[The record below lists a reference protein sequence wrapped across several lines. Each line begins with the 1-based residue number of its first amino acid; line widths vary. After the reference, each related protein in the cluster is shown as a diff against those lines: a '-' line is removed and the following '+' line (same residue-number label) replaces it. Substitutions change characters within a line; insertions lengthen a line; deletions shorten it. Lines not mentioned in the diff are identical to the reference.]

1 MHFFI
6 LNKCVLWAKYAE
18 NQKEKWII
26 KKWEKNVFFLER
38 NEIKCDLVRY
48 KVKRWLK
55 KMCYN
60 KHFMPLWY
68 ILFENIESFF
78 FEKFKL
84 LTAYAPF
91 YSSQK
96 QS

>member
-1 MHFFI
+1 M
-6 LNKCVLWAKYAE
+6 N
-18 NQKEKWII
+18 N

-60 KHFMPLWY
+60 KHFMPL
-68 ILFENIESFF
+68 
-78 FEKFKL
+78 
-84 LTAYAPF
+84 
-91 YSSQK
+91 
-96 QS
+96 

>member
-1 MHFFI
+1 MN
-6 LNKCVLWAKYAE
+6 NKKVG
-18 NQKEKWII
+18 EKCI
-26 KKWEKNVFFLER
+26 FLER

-48 KVKRWLK
+48 KVKRGLK
-55 KMCYN
+55 KCATTYI
-60 KHFMPLWY
+60 FIPLRY

-78 FEKFKL
+78 FKKIKL

>member
-1 MHFFI
+1 M
-6 LNKCVLWAKYAE
+6 Y
-18 NQKEKWII
+18 
-26 KKWEKNVFFLER
+26 FFLER

-55 KMCYN
+55 KCATTYI
-60 KHFMPLWY
+60 FIPLRY
-68 ILFENIESFF
+68 ILFEN
-78 FEKFKL
+78 FKL
-84 LTAYAPF
+84 PTAYAPF